1 MYSCVVLVDSAVYI
15 NGVRSEETEPGSGFT
30 WVGLLDPKVDEI
42 QEYQQKFLLHSL
54 AVEDAVMGRQRPKL
68 DVYPR
73 HSFLILKTVM
83 FDKGTSRI
91 VVGDIGVFI
100 NEKFIVIVRHGDAI
114 PMRSI
119 RADLELHPERLKEG
133 STAVLH
139 EVLDRLVDQYI
150 DVAWNLQEDVESLED
165 MVFDD
170 EVPAPSARLYT
181 VKRELLEFRRA
192 VYPLIEPLNRL
203 ATSEVPHIDAQFA
216 PQFADVRDHLM
227 KVIDDVNTM
236 NDLMEAALHAN
247 LALIQVQQN
256 VDMRKISAWVGI
268 GAVPT
273 MVAGIYGMNFENL
286 PELQWK
292 YGYYVVLG
300 VLGAVSAGLFRVF
313 RRNNWL

>member
-1 MYSCVVLVDSAVYI
+1 MLVDSAVYI
-15 NGVRSEETEPGSGFT
+15 NGVRSHEVEPGTGFT

-42 QEYQQKFLLHSL
+42 HDYQQKFLLHSL

-83 FDKGTSRI
+83 FDTVTSRI
-91 VVGDIGVFI
+91 VIGDIGVFI
-100 NEKFIVIVRHGDAI
+100 NVKFIVIVRHGDAI

-119 RADLELHPERLKEG
+119 RADLERHPDRLKEG

-139 EVLDRLVDQYI
+139 EVLDRLVDQYVE
-150 DVAWNLQEDVESLED
+150 VAWNLQEDVESLED

-170 EVPAPSARLYT
+170 ELPAPSARLYT

-203 ATSEVPHIDAQFA
+203 ASSEVPHIDAQFA

>member
-1 MYSCVVLVDSAVYI
+1 MLVDSAVYI
-15 NGVRSEETEPGSGFT
+15 NGVRCDEVEPGSGFT
-30 WVGLLDPKVDEI
+30 WVGLLDPKVDEM
-42 QEYQQKFLLHSL
+42 QDYQQKYSLHSL
-54 AVEDAVMGRQRPKL
+54 AVEDAVLGRQRPKI

-83 FDKGTSRI
+83 YDQTTSRI
-91 VVGDIGVFI
+91 VLGDIGVFI
-100 NEKFIVIVRHGDAI
+100 NEKLIVIVRHGDAI

-119 RADLELHPERLKEG
+119 RADLEKHPDRLKEG
-133 STAVLH
+133 TTAVLH

-150 DVAWNLQEDVESLED
+150 DVAWNLQEDVERLED

-170 EVPAPSARLYT
+170 EIPAPSARLYT

-192 VYPLIEPLNRL
+192 VDPLIEPLNRL
-203 ATSEVPHIDAQFA
+203 ASSEVPHIDPQFA

-227 KVIDDVNTM
+227 KAIDDVNTM
-236 NDLMEAALHAN
+236 NDLMDAALHAN

-300 VLGAVSAGLFRVF
+300 ALAAVSAGLFRLF
-313 RRNNWL
+313 RKNNWL

>member
-1 MYSCVVLVDSAVYI
+1 MLVDAATYI
-15 NGVRSEETEPGSGFT
+15 NGVRSREVEPGSGFT
-30 WVGLLDPKVDEI
+30 WVGLLDPSSDEI
-42 QEYQQKFLLHSL
+42 QKYQQQYSLHPL

-83 FDKGTSRI
+83 FDTETSRI
-91 VVGDIGVFI
+91 AVGDIGIFI
-100 NEKFIVIVRHGDAI
+100 NEKVIVIVRHGDAI

-119 RADLELHPERLKEG
+119 RADLEKQSDRLEVG

-139 EVLDRLVDQYI
+139 EVLDRLVDQYVE
-150 DVAWNLQEDVESLED
+150 VAWNLQEDVESLED
-165 MVFDD
+165 IVFDD
-170 EVPAPSARLYT
+170 EIPAPSARLYT

-192 VYPLIEPLNRL
+192 VYPLIEPLNKL
-203 ATSEVPHIDAQFA
+203 ASSEVPHIDAQFA

-273 MVAGIYGMNFENL
+273 MVAGIYGMNFKNL
-286 PELQWK
+286 PETQWK
-292 YGYYVVLG
+292 YGYFMVLG
-300 VLGAVSAGLFRVF
+300 FLVAVSAGLFRVF
-313 RRNNWL
+313 RRNKWL

>member
-1 MYSCVVLVDSAVYI
+1 VLVDSAVYI
-15 NGVRSEETEPGSGFT
+15 NGVRCDEVEPGSGFT
-30 WVGLLDPKVDEI
+30 WVGLLDPKVDEM
-42 QEYQQKFLLHSL
+42 QDYQQKYSLHSL
-54 AVEDAVMGRQRPKL
+54 AVEDAVLGRQRPKI

-83 FDKGTSRI
+83 YDLTTSRI
-91 VVGDIGVFI
+91 VLGDIGVFI
-100 NEKFIVIVRHGDAI
+100 NEKLIVIVRHGDAI

-119 RADLELHPERLKEG
+119 RADLEKHPDRLKEG
-133 STAVLH
+133 TTAVLH

-150 DVAWNLQEDVESLED
+150 DVAWNLQEDVERLED

-170 EVPAPSARLYT
+170 EIPAPSARLYT

-192 VYPLIEPLNRL
+192 VDPLIEPLNRL
-203 ATSEVPHIDAQFA
+203 ASSEVPHIDPQFA

-227 KVIDDVNTM
+227 KAIDDVNTM
-236 NDLMEAALHAN
+236 NDLMDAALHAN

-300 VLGAVSAGLFRVF
+300 ALAAVSAGLFRLF
-313 RRNNWL
+313 RKNNWL

>member
-1 MYSCVVLVDSAVYI
+1 MLVDSAVYI
-15 NGVRSEETEPGSGFT
+15 NGVRSHEVEPGSGFT
-30 WVGLLDPKVDEI
+30 WVGLLDPKVDEM
-42 QEYQQKFLLHSL
+42 QDYQQKYSLHSL
-54 AVEDAVMGRQRPKL
+54 AVEDAVLGRQRPKI

-83 FDKGTSRI
+83 YDLTTSRI
-91 VVGDIGVFI
+91 VLGDIGVFI
-100 NEKFIVIVRHGDAI
+100 NEKLIVIVRHGDTI

-119 RADLELHPERLKEG
+119 RADLEKHPDRLKEG
-133 STAVLH
+133 TTAVLH
-139 EVLDRLVDQYI
+139 EVLDRLVDQYL
-150 DVAWNLQEDVESLED
+150 DVAWNLQEDVERLED

-170 EVPAPSARLYT
+170 EIPAPSARLYT

-192 VYPLIEPLNRL
+192 VDPLIEPLNRL
-203 ATSEVPHIDAQFA
+203 ASSEVPHIDPQFA

-227 KVIDDVNTM
+227 KAIDDVNTM
-236 NDLMEAALHAN
+236 NDLMDAALHAN

-300 VLGAVSAGLFRVF
+300 ALAAVSAGLFRLF
-313 RRNNWL
+313 RKNNWL

>member
-1 MYSCVVLVDSAVYI
+1 MLVDSAIYV
-15 NGVRSEETEPGSGFT
+15 NGVRSHEVEPSSGFT

-42 QEYQQKFLLHSL
+42 QDYQQKYSLHSL
-54 AVEDAVMGRQRPKL
+54 AVEDAVLGRQRPKI

-83 FDKGTSRI
+83 YDLTTSRI
-91 VVGDIGVFI
+91 VLGDIGVFI
-100 NEKFIVIVRHGDAI
+100 NEKLIVIVRHGDAI

-119 RADLELHPERLKEG
+119 RADLEKHPDRLKEG
-133 STAVLH
+133 TTAVLH

-150 DVAWNLQEDVESLED
+150 DVAWNLQEDVERLED

-170 EVPAPSARLYT
+170 EIPAPSARLYT

-192 VYPLIEPLNRL
+192 VDPLIEPLNRL
-203 ATSEVPHIDAQFA
+203 ASSEVPHIDPQFA

-227 KVIDDVNTM
+227 KAIDDVNTM
-236 NDLMEAALHAN
+236 NDLMDAALHAN

-300 VLGAVSAGLFRVF
+300 ALAAVSAGLFRLF
-313 RRNNWL
+313 RKNNWL

>member
-1 MYSCVVLVDSAVYI
+1 VLVDSAVYI
-15 NGVRSEETEPGSGFT
+15 NGVRSHEVESGTGFT
-30 WVGLLDPKVDEI
+30 WIGLLDPKVDEI
-42 QEYQQKFLLHSL
+42 HDYQQKFLLHSL

-83 FDKGTSRI
+83 FDTVTSRI

-100 NEKFIVIVRHGDAI
+100 NDKFIVIVRHGDAI

-119 RADLELHPERLKEG
+119 RADLETHPDRLKEG

-139 EVLDRLVDQYI
+139 EVLDRLVDQYVE
-150 DVAWNLQEDVESLED
+150 VAWNLQEDVESLED

-170 EVPAPSARLYT
+170 ALPAPSARLYT

-203 ATSEVPHIDAQFA
+203 ASSEVPHIDAQFA

>member
-1 MYSCVVLVDSAVYI
+1 MLVDSAVYI
-15 NGVRSEETEPGSGFT
+15 NGVRCDEVEPGSGFT
-30 WVGLLDPKVDEI
+30 WVGLLDPKVDEM
-42 QEYQQKFLLHSL
+42 QDYQQKYSLHSL
-54 AVEDAVMGRQRPKL
+54 AVEDAVLGRQRPKI

-83 FDKGTSRI
+83 YDLTTSRI
-91 VVGDIGVFI
+91 VLGDIGVFI
-100 NEKFIVIVRHGDAI
+100 NEKLIVIVRHGDAI

-119 RADLELHPERLKEG
+119 RADLEKHPDRLKEG
-133 STAVLH
+133 TTAVLH

-150 DVAWNLQEDVESLED
+150 DVAWNLQEDVERLED

-170 EVPAPSARLYT
+170 EIPAPSARLYT

-192 VYPLIEPLNRL
+192 VDPLIEPLNRL
-203 ATSEVPHIDAQFA
+203 ASSEVPHIDPQFA

-227 KVIDDVNTM
+227 KAIDDVNTM
-236 NDLMEAALHAN
+236 NDLMDAALHAN

-300 VLGAVSAGLFRVF
+300 ALAAVSAGLFRLF
-313 RRNNWL
+313 RKNNWL

>member
-1 MYSCVVLVDSAVYI
+1 VLVDSAVYI
-15 NGVRSEETEPGSGFT
+15 NGERSQEAEPGSGFT

-42 QEYQQKFLLHSL
+42 QEYQKKFSLHSL

-83 FDKGTSRI
+83 FDLGTSRI

-100 NEKFIVIVRHGDAI
+100 NEKFVVIVRHGDAI

-119 RADLELHPERLKEG
+119 RADLEQHPDRLKEG

-139 EVLDRLVDQYI
+139 EVLDRLVDQYV

-170 EVPAPSARLYT
+170 EIPAPSARLYT

-203 ATSEVPHIDAQFA
+203 ASSEVPHIDAQFA

>member
-1 MYSCVVLVDSAVYI
+1 MLVDSAVYI
-15 NGVRSEETEPGSGFT
+15 NGVRCDEVEPGSGFT
-30 WVGLLDPKVDEI
+30 WVGLLDPKVDEM
-42 QEYQQKFLLHSL
+42 QDYQQKYSLHSL
-54 AVEDAVMGRQRPKL
+54 AVEDAVLGRQRPKI

-83 FDKGTSRI
+83 YDLTTSRI
-91 VVGDIGVFI
+91 VLGDIGVFI
-100 NEKFIVIVRHGDAI
+100 NEKLIVIVRHGDAI

-119 RADLELHPERLKEG
+119 RADLEKHPDRLKEG
-133 STAVLH
+133 TTAVLH
-139 EVLDRLVDQYI
+139 EVLDRLVDQYL
-150 DVAWNLQEDVESLED
+150 DVAWNLQEDVERLED

-170 EVPAPSARLYT
+170 EIPAPSARLYT

-192 VYPLIEPLNRL
+192 VDPLIEPLNRL
-203 ATSEVPHIDAQFA
+203 ASSEVPHIDPQFA

-227 KVIDDVNTM
+227 KAIDDVNTM
-236 NDLMEAALHAN
+236 NDLMDAALHAN

-300 VLGAVSAGLFRVF
+300 ALAAVSAGLFRLF
-313 RRNNWL
+313 RKNNWL

>member
-1 MYSCVVLVDSAVYI
+1 MLVDSAVYI
-15 NGVRSEETEPGSGFT
+15 NGERSQEAEPGSGFT

-42 QEYQQKFLLHSL
+42 QEYQKKFSLHSL

-83 FDKGTSRI
+83 FDLGTSRI

-100 NEKFIVIVRHGDAI
+100 NEKFVVIVRHGDAI

-119 RADLELHPERLKEG
+119 RADLEQHPDRLKEG

-139 EVLDRLVDQYI
+139 EVLDRLVDQYV

-203 ATSEVPHIDAQFA
+203 ASSEVPHIDAQFA

>member
-1 MYSCVVLVDSAVYI
+1 MQWSAI
-15 NGVRSEETEPGSGFT
+15 
-30 WVGLLDPKVDEI
+30 
-42 QEYQQKFLLHSL
+42 FLSSL
-54 AVEDAVMGRQRPKL
+54 
-68 DVYPR
+68 
-73 HSFLILKTVM
+73 F
-83 FDKGTSRI
+83 
-91 VVGDIGVFI
+91 GVFI

-119 RADLELHPERLKEG
+119 RADLEHHPDRLKEG

-139 EVLDRLVDQYI
+139 EVLDRLVDQYV

-170 EVPAPSARLYT
+170 EIPAPSARLYT

-203 ATSEVPHIDAQFA
+203 ASSEVPHIDAQFA

-273 MVAGIYGMNFENL
+273 MVAGIYGMNFDHM
-286 PELQWK
+286 PELGWTF
-292 YGYYVVLG
+292 GYPLVVG
-300 VLGAVSAGLFRVF
+300 VMVVVTSVLYYKFKKA
-313 RRNNWL
+313 NWL

>member
-1 MYSCVVLVDSAVYI
+1 MLVDSAVYV
-15 NGVRSEETEPGSGFT
+15 NGVRSHEAEPGAGFT
-30 WVGLLDPKVDEI
+30 WVGLLDPKVYEI
-42 QEYQQKFLLHSL
+42 QDYQQKFSLHSL

-83 FDKGTSRI
+83 FDTGTSRI
-91 VVGDIGVFI
+91 VVGDIGMFI
-100 NEKFIVIVRHGDAI
+100 NENFVVIVRHGDAI

-119 RADLELHPERLKEG
+119 RADLEHHPDRLKEG
-133 STAVLH
+133 PTAVLH

-170 EVPAPSARLYT
+170 EIPAPSARLYT

-203 ATSEVPHIDAQFA
+203 ASSEVPHIDAQLA

-292 YGYYVVLG
+292 YGYYVVLCA
-300 VLGAVSAGLFRVF
+300 LAAVSAGLFRVF
-313 RRNNWL
+313 RRNKWL

>member
-1 MYSCVVLVDSAVYI
+1 MLVDSAVYI
-15 NGVRSEETEPGSGFT
+15 NGVRSREVEPSGGFT
-30 WVGLLDPKVDEI
+30 WVGLLDPSDSEI
-42 QEYQQKFLLHSL
+42 QSYQQEYSLHPL

-68 DVYPR
+68 DVYPL
-73 HSFLILKTVM
+73 HSFLILKTLM
-83 FDKGTSRI
+83 FNKDTSRI

-100 NEKFIVIVRHGDAI
+100 NAKCIVIVRHGDAI

-119 RADLELHPERLKEG
+119 RRDLEKNPERLKEG

-139 EVLDRLVDQYI
+139 EVFDRLVDQYVE
-150 DVAWNLQEDVESLED
+150 VARNLQEDVESLED
-165 MVFDD
+165 IVFDD
-170 EVPAPSARLYT
+170 EIPAPSARLYT

-192 VYPLIEPLNRL
+192 AYPLIEPLNRL
-203 ATSEVPHIDAQFA
+203 AYSEVPHIDEHFA
-216 PQFADVRDHLM
+216 PQFADVHDHLM

-236 NDLMEAALHAN
+236 SDLMDAALHAN
-247 LALIQVQQN
+247 LALIQLQQN

-300 VLGAVSAGLFRVF
+300 ALAAISAGLFRLF
-313 RRNNWL
+313 RKNNWL

>member
-1 MYSCVVLVDSAVYI
+1 
-15 NGVRSEETEPGSGFT
+15 
-30 WVGLLDPKVDEI
+30 
-42 QEYQQKFLLHSL
+42 
-54 AVEDAVMGRQRPKL
+54 
-68 DVYPR
+68 
-73 HSFLILKTVM
+73 
-83 FDKGTSRI
+83 
-91 VVGDIGVFI
+91 
-100 NEKFIVIVRHGDAI
+100 
-114 PMRSI
+114 
-119 RADLELHPERLKEG
+119 
-133 STAVLH
+133 
-139 EVLDRLVDQYI
+139 
-150 DVAWNLQEDVESLED
+150 VAWNLQEDVESLED

-170 EVPAPSARLYT
+170 EIPAPSARLYT

-203 ATSEVPHIDAQFA
+203 ASSEVSHIDAQFA
-216 PQFADVRDHLM
+216 PQFADVHDHLM

-273 MVAGIYGMNFENL
+273 MVAGIYGMNFDNL
-286 PELQWK
+286 PELHWK

-300 VLGAVSAGLFRVF
+300 ALAAISAGLFRVF

>member
-1 MYSCVVLVDSAVYI
+1 VLVDSAVYI
-15 NGVRSEETEPGSGFT
+15 NGVRSHEVEPGTGFT

-42 QEYQQKFLLHSL
+42 HDYQQKFLLHSL

-83 FDKGTSRI
+83 FDTGTSRI

-100 NEKFIVIVRHGDAI
+100 NDKFIVIVRHGDAI

-119 RADLELHPERLKEG
+119 RADLETHPDRLKEG

-139 EVLDRLVDQYI
+139 EVLDRLVDQYVE
-150 DVAWNLQEDVESLED
+150 VAWNLQEDVESLED

-170 EVPAPSARLYT
+170 ELPAPSARLYT

-203 ATSEVPHIDAQFA
+203 ASSEVPHIDAQFA

>member
-1 MYSCVVLVDSAVYI
+1 MLVDAATYI
-15 NGVRSEETEPGSGFT
+15 NGVRSREVEPGSGFT
-30 WVGLLDPKVDEI
+30 WVGLLDPSSDEI
-42 QEYQQKFLLHSL
+42 QKYQQQYSLHPL

-83 FDKGTSRI
+83 FDTETSRI
-91 VVGDIGVFI
+91 AVGDIGIFI
-100 NEKFIVIVRHGDAI
+100 NEKVIVIVRHGDAI

-119 RADLELHPERLKEG
+119 RADLEKQPDRLEVG

-139 EVLDRLVDQYI
+139 EVLDRLVDQYVE
-150 DVAWNLQEDVESLED
+150 VAWNLQEDVESLED
-165 MVFDD
+165 IVFDD
-170 EVPAPSARLYT
+170 EIPAPSARLYT

-192 VYPLIEPLNRL
+192 VYPLIEPLNKL
-203 ATSEVPHIDAQFA
+203 ASSEVPHIDAQFA

-273 MVAGIYGMNFENL
+273 MVAGIYGMNFKNL
-286 PELQWK
+286 PETQWK
-292 YGYYVVLG
+292 YGYFMVLG
-300 VLGAVSAGLFRVF
+300 FLVAVSAGLFRVF
-313 RRNNWL
+313 RRNKWL

>member
-1 MYSCVVLVDSAVYI
+1 VLVDAATYI
-15 NGVRSEETEPGSGFT
+15 DGVRSHEVEPGVGFT
-30 WVGLLDPKVDEI
+30 WVGLLDPSDSEI
-42 QEYQQKFLLHSL
+42 QGYQQKYSLHPL

-68 DVYPR
+68 DVYPL

-83 FDKGTSRI
+83 FDKETSRI

-100 NEKFIVIVRHGDAI
+100 NEKAVVIVRHGDAI

-119 RADLELHPERLKEG
+119 RADLEKHPERLKEG

-150 DVAWNLQEDVESLED
+150 DVAWNLQENVESLED
-165 MVFDD
+165 IVFDD
-170 EVPAPSARLYT
+170 EIPAPSARLYT

-203 ATSEVPHIDAQFA
+203 ASSEVPHIAHQFA

-300 VLGAVSAGLFRVF
+300 ALAAVSAGLFRVF
-313 RRNNWL
+313 RKNNWL

>member
-1 MYSCVVLVDSAVYI
+1 MLVDAATYI
-15 NGVRSEETEPGSGFT
+15 SGERLPTFDPENPSGFS
-30 WVGLLDPKVDEI
+30 WVGLLDPQLAEI
-42 QEYQQKFLLHSL
+42 QEYKNQFSLHSL
-54 AVEDAVMGRQRPKL
+54 AVEDAIFGRQRPKL
-68 DVYPR
+68 DVYER
-73 HSFLILKTVM
+73 HSFVVLKTVI
-83 FDKGTSRI
+83 FDKSISRI
-91 VVGDIGVFI
+91 VVGDVGIFVNKSF
-100 NEKFIVIVRHGDAI
+100 VLIVRHGDAI

-119 RADLELHPERLKEG
+119 RADLEKHPERLCEG
-133 STAVLH
+133 PTAVLH
-139 EVLDRLVDQYI
+139 EVLDRLVDQYVE
-150 DVAWNLQEDVESLED
+150 VAWNLQEDVEQLED

-192 VYPLIEPLNRL
+192 VYPLIEPLNKL
-203 ATSEVPHIDAQFA
+203 ASSEVPHIDPAFA
-216 PQFADVRDHLM
+216 PLFADVRDHLM

-236 NDLMEAALHAN
+236 NELMEAALHAN

-292 YGYYVVLG
+292 YGYFI
-300 VLGAVSAGLFRVF
+300 VLGALAVVSGALFRVF
-313 RRNNWL
+313 RKNNWL

>member
-1 MYSCVVLVDSAVYI
+1 VLVDSAVYI
-15 NGVRSEETEPGSGFT
+15 NGERSQEAEPGSGFT

-42 QEYQQKFLLHSL
+42 QEYQKKFSLHSL

-83 FDKGTSRI
+83 FDLGTSRI

-100 NEKFIVIVRHGDAI
+100 NEKFVVIVRHGDAI

-119 RADLELHPERLKEG
+119 RADLEQHPDRLKEG

-139 EVLDRLVDQYI
+139 EVLDRLVDQYV

-203 ATSEVPHIDAQFA
+203 ASSEVPHIDAQFA

>member
-1 MYSCVVLVDSAVYI
+1 MLVDSALYI
-15 NGVRSEETEPGSGFT
+15 NGARSHEVESGNGFS
-30 WVGLLDPKVDEI
+30 WVGLLDPDGVEMQK
-42 QEYQQKFLLHSL
+42 YQQKYSLHSL
-54 AVEDAVMGRQRPKL
+54 AVEDAVHGRQRPKL
-68 DVYPR
+68 DVYPL
-73 HSFLILKTVM
+73 HSFLMLKTVM
-83 FDKGTSRI
+83 FDIGTSRI

-100 NEKFIVIVRHGDAI
+100 NQKFVVIVRHGDAI

-119 RADLELHPERLKEG
+119 RADLEKHPDRLKEG

-139 EVLDRLVDQYI
+139 EVLDRLVDQYL
-150 DVAWNLQEDVESLED
+150 DVALNLQVDVESLED
-165 MVFDD
+165 IVFDD
-170 EVPAPSARLYT
+170 EIPAPSARLYT

-192 VYPLIEPLNRL
+192 VYPLIEPLKRL
-203 ATSEVPHIDAQFA
+203 ATSEIPHIDVCFM
-216 PQFADVRDHLM
+216 PQFANVYDHLM
-227 KVIDDVNTM
+227 KVIDDVNIM
-236 NDLMEAALHAN
+236 SDLMDAALYAN

-300 VLGAVSAGLFRVF
+300 ALAAISAGLFRVF
-313 RRNNWL
+313 RKNNWL

>member
-1 MYSCVVLVDSAVYI
+1 VLVDSAVYI
-15 NGVRSEETEPGSGFT
+15 NGVRSHEVEPGTGFT

-42 QEYQQKFLLHSL
+42 HDYQQKFLLHSL

-83 FDKGTSRI
+83 FDTGTSRI

-100 NEKFIVIVRHGDAI
+100 NDKFVVIVRHGDAI

-119 RADLELHPERLKEG
+119 RADLETHPDRLKEG

-139 EVLDRLVDQYI
+139 EVLDRLVDQYVE
-150 DVAWNLQEDVESLED
+150 VAWNLQEDVESLED

-170 EVPAPSARLYT
+170 ELPAPSARLYT

-203 ATSEVPHIDAQFA
+203 ASSEVPHIDAQFA